1 MHGWMLSSN
10 AIMLYEYCKSNHC
23 VFHSSVINDCIS
35 WCRYPSEMGVK
46 FTGFRTYHS
55 YNRLHFNKL
64 FYECI
69 ILWYTLYAN
78 IINGGERFRWQIS
91 PCMYI
96 IVYSIIYIF
105 ILLTTKWNQLAQSL
119 PYMINCG
126 QYNYHF

>member
-55 YNRLHFNKL
+55 YNRLHCNKL

-69 ILWYTLYAN
+69 ILCIHPVRKYYQWGREIPLTNKSLHVHYSVQHN
-78 IINGGERFRWQIS
+78 IHIHIFNYQMKPVGS
-91 PCMYI
+91 
-96 IVYSIIYIF
+96 IVALHDKLWTI
-105 ILLTTKWNQLAQSL
+105 
-119 PYMINCG
+119 
-126 QYNYHF
+126 